1 MTPTGTPPPTPTA
14 SPTAT
19 WPATPTSTPSPAPPT
34 AYEIYQRLAPSVAYI
49 VTATGTGSGILLAD
63 GYVVTNAHVVWPFDR
78 ARLVFA
84 DGAAFD
90 DVPVVATDFLVD
102 LAILGP
108 VDTGLPPVELAS
120 AEELRIGDP
129 VYLVG
134 YPAEGEQLPQPA
146 ITQGIISRMR
156 RWESQGI
163 TYFQSD
169 AAVAGGQSG
178 GMFVSPAGEVIGVSG
193 FSLADNFA
201 VVASAAD
208 LRGRI
213 ARLLAGDESLGV
225 PVRDVLLRGEERNFA
240 TRPQNFWDQHMFV
253 FYNPSGPVDVEVE
266 VEGDDDVYL
275 SVADAQ
281 GEYPVYSEEPGSTQA
296 GDFSS
301 DGMAPYFV
309 IVGPDGGS
317 PSTISVASNRRLAP
331 YTDLDD
337 GVTVT
342 VGSTFTWA
350 VDFPGDVDHFTVEL
364 KRREPVTITVDSV
377 MIDAYLQLDGSPETA
392 QVTESDDDSGGGLFG
407 TNSAIVY
414 EPLRDGEFV
423 ITVEDVGGVDVGGYV
438 LRIERER
445 SSP

>member
-1 MTPTGTPPPTPTA
+1 VPTATASPTPAA

-19 WPATPTSTPSPAPPT
+19 ATWTATPTFTPSPAPPT

-49 VTATGTGSGILLAD
+49 LTATGTGSGILLAD

-84 DGAAFD
+84 DGEAFD

-108 VDTGLPPVELAS
+108 VDTELPPVELAG
-120 AEELRIGDP
+120 AEELQIGDP

-134 YPAEGEQLPQPA
+134 YPAEGEQFPQPA

-208 LRGRI
+208 LQERI
-213 ARLLAGDESLGV
+213 SQLAAGDESLGV
-225 PVRDVLLRGEERNFA
+225 PVRNVLLRGDERTFTA
-240 TRPQNFWDQHMFV
+240 RPRNFWDQRMFV

-266 VEGDDDVYL
+266 AEGDDDVYL
-275 SVADAQ
+275 SVADAL
-281 GEYPVYSEEPGSTQA
+281 GEYPVYSEELGAAQSGA
-296 GDFSS
+296 FSS
-301 DGMAPYFV
+301 DGTAPYFV
-309 IVGPDGGS
+309 IAGPDGGA
-317 PSTISVASNRRLAP
+317 PSTVAISSNRRLAP
-331 YTDLDD
+331 FADPDD
-337 GVTVT
+337 GVAVK
-342 VGSTFTWA
+342 VGSVVTGA

-364 KRREPVTITVDSV
+364 SRREPVTISVDSV

-407 TNSAIVY
+407 TNSAIIY

-423 ITVEDVGGVDVGGYV
+423 ITVEDAGGVDVGAYV
-438 LRIERER
+438 LRIEK
-445 SSP
+445 